1 MEFYTDLFSRLKAAQ
16 GKAPASPSAG
26 SGGHRVITLGDALEE
41 AVPEGN
47 ARLKIMEEVVEPIVT
62 KLVRTPDIA
71 TLRMA
76 SVSDRVA
83 MLRNTATPFLNF
95 LESQPMGIAQINDY
109 QFRFD
114 EWNIGADVA
123 QVWHAEDDL
132 PSEAKSLRPT
142 RSNTLTCIGNK
153 ISVSLLAQEMA
164 SQQRNIDVLARE
176 IDLEITR
183 IRRKMNS
190 MLLANT
196 ENKIEAVGNIPQLGG
211 FITRSTS
218 YNVNASGS
226 DLTRSLIQGR
236 VDAIAADSDPQGLGY
251 NIPLI
256 GFTNARQLQVLRDI
270 IVSEYNGIDP
280 MSRIAFEQE
289 LRGRLGDYKI
299 PVQMVF
305 EPMPGPVIPFV
316 LDSMLPSGTTVLFD
330 ANQPRLAKMYLGG
343 QVGPYVL
350 QRPTE
355 KLQSLNVVFD
365 LFSLEDPL
373 VVSRAVITNHA

>member
-1 MEFYTDLFSRLKAAQ
+1 MEFYTDLFSRLKAVQ
-16 GKAPASPSAG
+16 GKAAAAPNAG
-26 SGGHRVITLGDALEE
+26 SGGHRVVTLGDALEE

-47 ARLKIMEEVVEPIVT
+47 SRLKVLEEVVEPYIT

-83 MLRNTATPFLNF
+83 MLRNTSTPFLNY

-114 EWNIGADVA
+114 EWNIGADLAVA
-123 QVWHAEDDL
+123 WHAEDDL
-132 PSEAKSLRPT
+132 PAEAKSLRPT
-142 RSNTLTCIGNK
+142 RSNTLTCVGNK

-164 SQQRNIDVLARE
+164 SQQRNIDMLARE
-176 IDLEITR
+176 VDLELTR
-183 IRRKMNS
+183 IRRKMNA
-190 MLLANT
+190 MLLSNT
-196 ENKIEAVGNIPQLGG
+196 ENKIENAGNIPQLGG

-218 YNVNASGS
+218 YNVNAGGS
-226 DLTRSLIQGR
+226 DLTRTLIQGR
-236 VDAIAADSDPQGLGY
+236 VDAIANDDDPQGMTY
-251 NIPLI
+251 NTPLI

-280 MSRIAFEQE
+280 MSRVAFEQE
-289 LRGRLGDYKI
+289 LKGRLSEYRV

-316 LDSMLPSGTTVLFD
+316 LDSQLPSGTTILFD
-330 ANQPRLAKMYLGG
+330 GNQPRLAKMYLGG

-373 VVSRAVITNHA
+373 VVSRAVISNHG